1 MKLTKATFVSLAL
14 TSALM
19 FVSSA
24 SADELPLGGG
34 LPSQKGAAGSQG
46 ERPPMDSGFAMQANI
61 STSPQTIGDD
71 LVSVYALGGN
81 LTLGYKTGGAI
92 LSVGFD
98 FTAFSRSTDYTST
111 DVSVGAY
118 SSKRSY
124 SEWMIGPD
132 VQFTVVHSADKR
144 AELYGLISL
153 GFGTWSEESQS
164 TPDPSF
170 PSTPKADEKNFNF
183 RWRVA
188 PGVRY
193 WMHRNIAVGLAVGVL
208 GDHRFYEDDDTKR
221 TQSIFTPFAQLGLM
235 GVF

>member
-1 MKLTKATFVSLAL
+1 MQLSKASFVSLAL
-14 TSALM
+14 TCALM

-24 SADELPLGGG
+24 RADELPLGGG
-34 LPSQKGAAGSQG
+34 LPAQKGAAGSQG
-46 ERPPMDSGFAMQANI
+46 ERPPMDSGFAMQVNLA
-61 STSPQTIGDD
+61 TSPQTLGDD
-71 LVSVYALGGN
+71 LFSLYSFGGN
-81 LTLGYKTGGAI
+81 LTLGYKVGGAI
-92 LSVGFD
+92 LSIGFD
-98 FTAFSRSTDYTST
+98 FIAFSRSTDYKSSDASLGTSN
-111 DVSVGAY
+111 
-118 SSKRSY
+118 SKRSY

-153 GFGTWSEESQS
+153 GFGTWSTDSESS
-164 TPDPSF
+164 DDPSF
-170 PSTPKADEKNFNF
+170 PPTAASEEENFNF
-183 RWRVA
+183 RWRIA

-208 GDHRFYEDDDTKR
+208 GDHRFYEDDVAKR